1 MSAALSATQRST
13 LRALCDTYVPSIK
26 VPDDP
31 TGFWARSASDL
42 GVNEVLARYLEEQVP
57 EPLRGALLGLLDA
70 LAAQG
75 FVGAPQEQ
83 REKILVRLRGSSP
96 VAAQGLAFYE
106 KKTLLYN
113 YGLPQTP
120 QPNPNLVTYG
130 APSGQNPNWE
140 VLGFPGPVSLP
151 PHRPKTIRTLVPEG
165 DSLTLQADVCVVGS
179 GSGGPVIAARL
190 AERGRRV
197 VVLEVG
203 GHYNSADF
211 YQLELWGYEHLFWRG
226 GATPSADGNVL
237 LLAGGALG
245 GGTEVNWMNCVRTPD
260 LVRREW
266 ATQYG
271 VSGVDTPEYGRYMDL
286 VEARISAS
294 QQTSYF
300 NDQNLRLRE
309 GCQRLG
315 YLTKQTYINWDP
327 LRFQSLM
334 AGFCG
339 IGDQTGAKQTSRRTF
354 LLDAYRNG
362 ARVVVNCRADRILV
376 EQGRAAGVAA
386 TWSGPQGK
394 TAKVTVRAPQV
405 VVACGTMESPAL
417 LLRSGIGGP
426 AVGQYFHVHPGGA
439 VYGIYHDKQRGWWGS
454 PQTANCEQFTDTGDG
469 YGFYLETPAF
479 GPGFVASVVPWTDGR
494 QHKEVMAR
502 VPYVSA
508 FIWFLRD
515 RGYGRVTIDQD
526 GNAVPVYNLTDPTDQ
541 KNYHLA
547 GAEAVRIQAA
557 AGAEE
562 ILFSTA
568 HRQLAWR
575 RGQSLERFIATV
587 SRLPISDGAQP
598 IISAHQMSTCR
609 MGTDPAT
616 SVADGNGEL
625 HDVKGVWIGDASALP
640 TAIGAN
646 PMITIM
652 AMAER
657 TADRMSRGVPL
668 LTVDA
673 IPGMA
678 VNVLRELVGLATNP
692 ASMLREMVGIL
703 ANPMN
708 MISLG
713 QRLLSGQASLPPAST
728 APTATAGV
736 QPGGEPPAGARR

>member
-31 TGFWARSASDL
+31 IGFWARSASDL
-42 GVNEVLARYLEEQVP
+42 GVDEVLASYLVEQVP
-57 EPLRGALLGLLDA
+57 EPLRGGLLGLLDA

-83 REKILVRLRGSSP
+83 RVRILARVQSSSP
-96 VAAQGLAFYE
+96 AAAGGLAFYE

-113 YGLPQTP
+113 YGLPQSP
-120 QPNPNLVTYG
+120 QPNPSFITYG

-151 PHRPKTIRTLVPEG
+151 PHRPKAIRTLVPDG

-197 VVLEVG
+197 VVLEAG
-203 GHYNSADF
+203 GHYNAADF
-211 YQLELWGYEHLFWRG
+211 YQLELWGYEHLWWRG
-226 GATPSADGNVL
+226 GATPTADGNVL

-266 ATQYG
+266 AAQYG
-271 VSGVDTPEYGRYMDL
+271 VTGVDTPEYDRYMDL

-294 QQTSYF
+294 QQVSYF

-309 GCQRLG
+309 GCQRLN

-327 LRFQSLM
+327 SRFQPLM

-376 EQGRAAGVAA
+376 EQGRAAGVGA
-386 TWSGPQGK
+386 TWSGPQGR
-394 TAKVTVRAPQV
+394 TARVTVRAPRV

-439 VYGIYHDKQRGWWGS
+439 VYGVYREKQRGWWGS

-494 QHKEVMAR
+494 QHKEVMTK
-502 VPYVSA
+502 VPYISS

-515 RGYGRVTIDQD
+515 HGYGRVTIDHA
-526 GNAVPVYNLTDPTDQ
+526 GNSVPVSQLTDPRYQ
-541 KNYHLA
+541 KNYLLA
-547 GAEAVRIQAA
+547 GAEAIRIQAA
-557 AGAEE
+557 AGAQE

-568 HRQLAWR
+568 HRQIAWR
-575 RGQSLERFIATV
+575 RGQSLERYIATCMKQ
-587 SRLPISDGAQP
+587 PISDGGQP

-609 MGTDPAT
+609 MGNDPAT

-640 TAIGAN
+640 TSLGAN

-657 TADRMSRGVPL
+657 TADKMSGGASRQ
-668 LTVDA
+668 TADA

-692 ASMLREMVGIL
+692 ASMLREMVGML
-703 ANPMN
+703 ANPLN
-708 MISLG
+708 AISLG
-713 QRLLSGQASLPPAST
+713 
-728 APTATAGV
+728 
-736 QPGGEPPAGARR
+736 